1 MSNEKQSEA
10 ERQAAEKSVCISAG
24 CLKIGCKS
32 RGKSREYCPEV
43 KGKRLAEILHNKDK
57 KVKII
62 ISNLDK
68 RELYEG
74 SVRDLLFHLRY
85 NPYAHLNE
93 VCVSSMCVSNDT
105 IHIVVEN

>member
-1 MSNEKQSEA
+1 MSNEKQTEA
-10 ERQAAEKSVCISAG
+10 EKCVCITSG

-32 RGKSREYCPEV
+32 RCKTRECCPEV
-43 KGKRLAEILHNKDK
+43 KGKRLAEILHDK
-57 KVKII
+57 KANIL

-85 NPYAHLNE
+85 NPYDHLNK
-93 VCVSSMCVSNDT
+93 VYVSSMCVSNNT